1 MVTNLQMLAYFL
13 NLLSIE
19 HYLVQ
24 FWTKFEASTAN
35 IEYMGILQTFG
46 QSQNESKFQSNS
58 SIF

>member
-1 MVTNLQMLAYFL
+1 MVTNLQVSPYFL

-24 FWTKFEASTAN
+24 FWAKLEASTAK
-35 IEYMGILQTFG
+35 IKFMGILQTFK
-46 QSQNESKFQSNS
+46 QSQKESTFQPNS